1 MVDCMIRRITVLLC
15 VITAAAI
22 LAGRINESDPKPQ
35 ARTLSDEESV
45 KQLERDQADAYI
57 HNNADKISLILA
69 DDFVGNWADGSTTTK
84 KEELDMLRSSKE
96 KYAANEI
103 VEMTVR
109 VFGDTAIASGKN
121 TETSVINGKN
131 ATGIY
136 NFTDIFLKR
145 NGRWQIV
152 ASQTARAIPYGAK
165 CSE

>member
-1 MVDCMIRRITVLLC
+1 MIRRRITLLC
-15 VITAAAI
+15 LIIAAAF
-22 LAGRINESDPKPQ
+22 LAGRTSGNDAKPQ
-35 ARTLSDEESV
+35 LQGLSDEESV
-45 KQLERDQADAYI
+45 KQLERDWAAASA
-57 HNNADKISLILA
+57 HNDADKTSLILA

-84 KEELDMLRSSKE
+84 KQELDALRSSQE
-96 KYAANEI
+96 KYEANEV

-109 VFGDTAIASGKN
+109 VFGDTAIATGKN
-121 TETSVINGKN
+121 TETSIIGGKN

-165 CSE
+165 CL